1 MINLLQRRKFKMANV
16 SDCNFVAHM
25 ARYIGETVTVFTTSG
40 GLSGQGFTGV
50 LLAVN
55 PTFIRLLNETGAP
68 PACPLGSACDEYY
81 QINSGNNNQCCNHNG
96 NRRPFNTGA
105 VSDIPVDRIASF
117 VHNAV

>member
-1 MINLLQRRKFKMANV
+1 MANG
-16 SDCNFVAHM
+16 SDCSFVNHM
-25 ARYIGETVTVFTTSG
+25 ARYIGETVTIFTTSG

-55 PTFIRLLNETGAP
+55 PYFVRLISDIGSP
-68 PACPLGSACDEYY
+68 PSCPLGSECDDYY
-81 QINSGNNNQCCNHNG
+81 QINSGNNQCCNSRS
-96 NRRPFNTGA
+96 NRRSFNTGA